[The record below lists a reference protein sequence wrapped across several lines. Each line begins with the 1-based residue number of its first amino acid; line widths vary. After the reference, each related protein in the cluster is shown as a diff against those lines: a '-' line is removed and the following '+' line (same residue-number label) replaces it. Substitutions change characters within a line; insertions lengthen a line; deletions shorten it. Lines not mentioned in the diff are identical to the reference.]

1 MKTLTFA
8 FLVIFFASTPPW
20 QTDFN
25 RAQQEA
31 KQSHKF
37 ILLNFSGSDWC
48 APCIKMKR
56 EVFEQETFIQYANDN
71 LVLVRADFPRL
82 KKNQLDANQ
91 KAHNEKLAEQYNA
104 SGKFP
109 LTLLLNE
116 DGKVVKTWDGYSNE
130 SPQEFIKQIDQSRN
144 GK

>member
-1 MKTLTFA
+1 MKTLILA
-8 FLVIFFASTPPW
+8 FITLFFVSDPPW
-20 QTDFN
+20 KTDFN
-25 RAQQEA
+25 QAQQEA
-31 KQSHKF
+31 KESHKF

-56 EVFEQETFIQYANDN
+56 EIFEQETFIQYANDN

-82 KKNQLDANQ
+82 KKNQLAAAQ
-91 KAHNEKLAEQYNA
+91 KAHNEKLAEQYNS

>member
-1 MKTLTFA
+1 MKTLAFA
-8 FLVIFFASTPPW
+8 FLAIFFTSQPSW

-91 KAHNEKLAEQYNA
+91 KAHNEKLAEQYNS

>member
-1 MKTLTFA
+1 MK
-8 FLVIFFASTPPW
+8 VIFLALLSAVIITDVPW
-20 QTDFN
+20 QTDFDQ
-25 RAQQEA
+25 AQQQA
-31 KQSHKF
+31 KQSHKL
-37 ILLNFSGSDWC
+37 ILLNFAGSDWC

-56 EVFEQETFIQYANDN
+56 EVFEQESFRQYADDN

-82 KKNQLDANQ
+82 KKNQLEAKQ
-91 KAHNEKLAEQYNA
+91 KAHNEKLAERYNS

-116 DGKVVKTWDGYSNE
+116 EGKVLKSWDGYSGE
-130 SPQEFIKQIDQSRN
+130 SPEFFIKEIDQSRH

>member
-1 MKTLTFA
+1 MKMLIASIVALTF
-8 FLVIFFASTPPW
+8 VINPIW

-25 RAQQEA
+25 QAQQEA
-31 KQSHKF
+31 RQSHKL

-56 EVFEQETFIQYANDN
+56 DVFEQEAFLNYANDN

-82 KKNQLDANQ
+82 KKNQPDPDQ
-91 KAHNEKLAEQYNA
+91 KARNEKLAERYNA

-109 LTLLLNE
+109 LTLLLDE
-116 DGKVVKTWDGYSNE
+116 EGKVLKTWDGYSGA
-130 SPQEFIKQIDQSRN
+130 SPQEFITEIDQSRH

>member
-1 MKTLTFA
+1 MKVILVTIFATFS
-8 FLVIFFASTPPW
+8 FVNLPW
-20 QTDFN
+20 QTDFEH
-25 RAQQEA
+25 AQQEA

-37 ILLNFSGSDWC
+37 ILLNFAGSDWC

-56 EVFEQETFIQYANDN
+56 DVFEQEVFIQYANDN

-82 KKNQLDANQ
+82 KKNQLDPKQ
-91 KAHNEKLAEQYNA
+91 KAHNEKLAEQYNS

-109 LTLLLNE
+109 LTLLFNE
-116 DGKVVKTWDGYSNE
+116 EGKVLKSWDGYSGE
-130 SPQEFIKQIDQSRN
+130 SPAELIKEIDQLRN